1 MPAQLPH
8 PRCPLPAFQVRLIR
22 SKVHI
27 ARRVATGELLVVG
40 AFYEKRSGMVDFIR
54 AENDVSP
61 HMQPRGN
68 RAQQQP
74 EPDIEIPG

>member
-1 MPAQLPH
+1 M
-8 PRCPLPAFQVRLIR
+8 RLIR

-54 AENDVSP
+54 VENDVSP

-68 RAQQQP
+68 RGLQQQ
-74 EPDIEIPG
+74 EPDIQIPG

>member
-1 MPAQLPH
+1 
-8 PRCPLPAFQVRLIR
+8 VRLIR

-27 ARRVATGELLVVG
+27 ARRVATGELLVLG

-61 HMQPRGN
+61 HMTHRPNRGL
-68 RAQQQP
+68 QQP
-74 EPDIEIPG
+74 EPYIQIQVPT